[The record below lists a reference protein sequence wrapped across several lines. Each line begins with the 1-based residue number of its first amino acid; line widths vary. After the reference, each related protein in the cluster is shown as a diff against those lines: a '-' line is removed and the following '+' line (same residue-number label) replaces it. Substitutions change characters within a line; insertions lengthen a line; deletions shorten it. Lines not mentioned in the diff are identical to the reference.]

1 MRGGVIVRQLII
13 KDFIMQWKHLIW
25 YLIYP
30 LSLYMTLTDIKS
42 FTYLCSYNSSYSNF
56 KTFNDDK
63 KYDGEVMLNSLPLA
77 KRNCSS

>member
-25 YLIYP
+25 YLIY
-30 LSLYMTLTDIKS
+30 LFFLYMTLTDVKS
-42 FTYLCSYNSSYSNF
+42 FYVIMSAIIPVIVIL

-77 KRNCSS
+77 KKKL